1 MNSRN
6 PLSSARPA
14 HAAATWLMLALFVA
28 PPLAAATIG
37 EPETLVYG
45 RILNRRNPNAEQ
57 LVTAGELR
65 WTIRKPD
72 GTTIL
77 LAGEVDKLDGGN
89 HSYLLRIPH
98 QAVMLGL
105 PASAQAVPLG
115 TTTATAFHT
124 AITLDGAPAG
134 ILPPAT
140 SGFDLDQLLRAS
152 ALRLDLEI
160 NAAAQDSDGDGIPD
174 WWEDEHGLDKQS
186 AGDALAD
193 LNGNGLNNLAEYLA
207 GNDPARDPAEPLL
220 LTREVI
226 AYADAG
232 SLVPLE
238 VADSDST
245 PAQLVFTLHTLPEG
259 GRLVLRNAAAL
270 PAETGRDLVQGD
282 TFTRADVLA
291 GRLVFQ
297 HESGA
302 TTGFFE
308 VGVRDENPAHEECRG
323 EVLVRLFES
332 DPGLPAVT
340 AVESLRYE
348 AHRLAREHGHL
359 VADFGATAGPHRQS
373 APSAGLSAAAYQAH
387 LATYGEELPH
397 ILLGGPSTDD
407 FTGGPADDFLHGGE
421 GADTLAG
428 GAGADTFLFAE
439 ASTAVDA
446 ITDFNP
452 AQGDVID
459 LAGVLKGSSTLLT
472 DYVRIR
478 RSGGDA
484 LLEICANGTKTGF
497 TDLVVRLRGST
508 LQPGDLAGLY
518 YAGNLESGAIGLPPR
533 LSVAAGAPAS
543 ENGPAD
549 GIFTITREG
558 DPAGDLWVNLL
569 ITGNATNGV
578 DYQAVPASMLLPDGE
593 AVVTVRI
600 RPYVDAQ
607 VEFNEVVHLALASAP
622 AYLLGAASSAQIVIE
637 DLKPQLSLETLESLA
652 SVGDGAPGAV
662 LMRRGGLLSPEVFV
676 QFTLAGTAVNG
687 VDYNYITPYLTLAP
701 GQTTR
706 LIEFVPKPTVN
717 FGNAE
722 AKSIRMTIKADAA
735 YVAPAPVAH
744 LMLVPKKLSYPA
756 WLAESGLAGESD
768 ENLARYAFSL
778 DPQRPWGPASLA
790 RMPRAV
796 TQNGHLML
804 HFRRKPGLT
813 DLQYQVEY
821 TDDFLNWTSGPAV
834 VEDITAQAAPNDPGA
849 AVFRAKRP
857 ISEADKAA
865 MRVRLV
871 LPEASND

>member
-6 PLSSARPA
+6 PISPARPA
-14 HAAATWLMLALFVA
+14 VAAVVWLMAALFAA
-28 PPLAAATIG
+28 PAASAAIG

-45 RILNRRNPNAEQ
+45 RILNRQNPNAEQ
-57 LVTAGELR
+57 LVTEGELR

-72 GTTIL
+72 GSTIL
-77 LAGEVDKLDGGN
+77 LSGEVDALDDGN
-89 HSYLLRIPH
+89 QSYLLRIPH

-105 PASAQAVPLG
+105 PPSSQAVPLG

-140 SGFDLDQLLRAS
+140 SGFDLDQLLRAG

-160 NAAAQDSDGDGIPD
+160 NAAAQDSDGDGLPD

-207 GNDPARDPAEPLL
+207 GNDPARDPVKPLL

-245 PAQLVFTLHTLPEG
+245 PAQLVFTLHSLPEG
-259 GRLVLRNAAAL
+259 GRLLLRNAAAL
-270 PAETGRDLVQGD
+270 PAETGRALAAGA

-291 GRLVFQ
+291 GRLVFH

-308 VGVRDENPAHEECRG
+308 VGVRDENPAHEESRG

-332 DPGLPAVT
+332 DSGTPAIT

-373 APSAGLSAAAYQAH
+373 APSAGMSAAAYQAH
-387 LATYGEELPH
+387 LQTYGAEVPH
-397 ILLGGPSTDD
+397 ILLGGPSADL
-407 FTGGPADDFLHGGE
+407 FTGGQADDFLHGGE
-421 GADTLAG
+421 GADTLTG
-428 GAGADTFLFAE
+428 GAGRDTFLFAA
-439 ASTAVDA
+439 ASATVDVV
-446 ITDFNP
+446 TDFNP

-459 LAGVLKGSSTLLT
+459 LAGVLNGSSVLLT

-478 RSGGDA
+478 RSGSDA
-484 LLEICANGTKTGF
+484 LLEVCANGTRTGF
-497 TDLVVRLRGST
+497 TDLVVRLQGSA
-508 LQPGDLAGLY
+508 LQPADLANLH

-533 LSVAAGAPAS
+533 LSVVATAQAS

-549 GIFTITREG
+549 GLFTITREG
-558 DPAGDLWVNLL
+558 SVEDDLTVNLL

-578 DYQAVPASMLLPDGE
+578 DYPMIPASLIIPGGQTFATI
-593 AVVTVRI
+593 AV
-600 RPYVDAQ
+600 RPYVDAS
-607 VEFNEVVHLALASAP
+607 VEFNEVVQLSLMSSAN
-622 AYLLGAASSAQIVIE
+622 YLLATASTAQMVIE
-637 DLKPQLSLETLESLA
+637 DLKPQIRLEVLEGLA
-652 SVGDGAPGAV
+652 SVADGAPGAV
-662 LMRRGGLLSPEVFV
+662 LLRRGGLTSPEVFV

-706 LIEFVPKPTVN
+706 LIEFVPKATVN
-717 FGNAE
+717 FGAAE
-722 AKSIRMTIKADAA
+722 AKNIRMTVKADAA
-735 YVAPAPVAH
+735 YAAPAPVAH
-744 LMLVPKKLSYPA
+744 LMLVPRKLSYPG
-756 WLAESGLAGESD
+756 WLAEHGLAGDSD
-768 ENLARYAFSL
+768 ELLARYGFSL

-804 HFRRKPGLT
+804 HFRRKPGVT

-821 TDDFLNWTSGPAV
+821 SNDFLNWTSGPAV

-849 AVFRAKRP
+849 AVFRATRP
-857 ISEADKAA
+857 ISAADKAA